1 MDFTALQAIFAVSPF
16 AGSLVLY
23 FALSSN
29 LRVINFRLTALENRL
44 ERLERNGEK

>member
-23 FALSSN
+23 FALSAK
-29 LRVINFRLTALENRL
+29 LQVINYRLTALENKI
-44 ERLERNGEK
+44 ERFEK